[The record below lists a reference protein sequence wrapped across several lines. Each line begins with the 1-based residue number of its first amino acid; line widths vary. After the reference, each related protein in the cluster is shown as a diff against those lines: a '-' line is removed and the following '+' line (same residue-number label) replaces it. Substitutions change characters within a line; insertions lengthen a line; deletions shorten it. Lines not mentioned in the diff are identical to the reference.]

1 VLRDFR
7 GLQSGQKFHSQ
18 ISSLWNRNQ
27 HYNSYYDAFYL
38 LYTNEIPICI
48 RAGVKFHDWIS
59 SKIDGCAAA
68 SGDERVFSARRL
80 GFLFLLHFVG
90 NLPHPHL
97 RITVSP
103 SPP

>member
-1 VLRDFR
+1 MT
-7 GLQSGQKFHSQ
+7 GTGMSYT
-18 ISSLWNRNQ
+18 SSEW
-27 HYNSYYDAFYL
+27 
-38 LYTNEIPICI
+38 PINVDTMTP
-48 RAGVKFHDWIS
+48 RTLKDDWIS